1 MLSYIRL
8 SKNQL
13 IGTIPNFDKLP
24 KLTYFYADSNQITGT
39 IPNFNNLPKLYALYL
54 QSNKISNSIPNF
66 DKLPELQYFF
76 VSHNQLSGNIPDL
89 SNCKALL
96 EFKVDSNQ
104 FTFENLLNFK
114 NSLVDFKYAPQ
125 MKFYKDTTISIAQ
138 NKNLAF
144 DLKIDPSLKTNSY
157 TWINT
162 SDSTWTMDP
171 TQDKLSNLYTFKNI
185 QFRDAG
191 KYIVKVKND
200 SLPLLTLESNLI
212 TLAITTKNS
221 DLNAAPKDE
230 NINCFANPVRDYL
243 TCEYEGQINS
253 IHLTSVSGQSIDL
266 TSSFKKQGTTI
277 EIDFDKIS
285 SGAYTLQ
292 LNTSNGNKKTKIIV
306 MK

>member
-1 MLSYIRL
+1 M
-8 SKNQL
+8 
-13 IGTIPNFDKLP
+13 
-24 KLTYFYADSNQITGT
+24 
-39 IPNFNNLPKLYALYL
+39 PKLYALYL

-157 TWINT
+157 TWITPSPHHPIN
-162 SDSTWTMDP
+162 
-171 TQDKLSNLYTFKNI
+171 LSSSWY
-185 QFRDAG
+185 
-191 KYIVKVKND
+191 
-200 SLPLLTLESNLI
+200 SLLI
-212 TLAITTKNS
+212 GSPIDRK
-221 DLNAAPKDE
+221 
-230 NINCFANPVRDYL
+230 
-243 TCEYEGQINS
+243 
-253 IHLTSVSGQSIDL
+253 SV
-266 TSSFKKQGTTI
+266 
-277 EIDFDKIS
+277 
-285 SGAYTLQ
+285 
-292 LNTSNGNKKTKIIV
+292 V
-306 MK
+306 